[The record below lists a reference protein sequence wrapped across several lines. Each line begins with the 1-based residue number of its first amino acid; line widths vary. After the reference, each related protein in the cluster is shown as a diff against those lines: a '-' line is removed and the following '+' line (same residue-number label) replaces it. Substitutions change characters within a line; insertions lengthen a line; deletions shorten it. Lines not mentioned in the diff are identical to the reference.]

1 MEEHKDANEI
11 EMNVLALLQEVIDP
25 ELAINI
31 VDLGLVY
38 EISYSDEAGIKVL
51 MTLSSKG
58 CPMGDVIM
66 NDIEKVL
73 ESKYPQ
79 IKRTVELT
87 WEPAWTTDRVTEK
100 GMSELNKR

>member
-1 MEEHKDANEI
+1 MEEHKNANEI
-11 EMNVLALLQEVIDP
+11 ELSVFALLQEVIDP
-25 ELAINI
+25 ELGINI
-31 VDLGLVY
+31 IDLGLVY
-38 EISYSDEAGIKVL
+38 EISYAEETGIKIL

-66 NDIEKVL
+66 SDIERVL
-73 ESKYPQ
+73 EAKYPQ

-87 WEPAWTTDRVTEK
+87 WEPAWTTDRVSEK